1 MYSRTI
7 ETEFLSWMEREE
19 ILIITW
25 SRQVWKTSF
34 MKHIQWTNNFNN
46 EFFNLE
52 DFELLSLFN
61 ESPKNLIK
69 LLKEKY
75 SFEDKIFVF
84 IDEIQYLNNPS
95 NFLKYIYDEYKDN
108 IKLIVSWS
116 SAFYLDE
123 KFNDSLAW
131 RKKIFHLT
139 NLSFKE
145 FLIFKNEK
153 KLVEIISDYANL
165 TPITKDKIIDYLN
178 EYLVY
183 GGYPKV
189 VVESNIEMKKQL
201 IWEIVN
207 SYLQK
212 DILESKVD
220 MQDKFYNLYKILS
233 SQTSQLVNV
242 NELAS
247 TLWISNTSVNKYLH
261 ILRKTFHLYE
271 LKLFSNNVRKELTK
285 MSKMY
290 IQDLGVKN
298 YFEKNFN
305 KLSDRLDKWAIFE
318 TFVFNEL
325 RNIYWIENI
334 KFWRTLDKKEIDFV
348 INTFDKQ
355 IAYEVK
361 LSNTKVNFTSFL
373 NSYPQFQTWVIN
385 LDNVFNLIY
394 NYSPK

>member
-1 MYSRTI
+1 
-7 ETEFLSWMEREE
+7 
-19 ILIITW
+19 
-25 SRQVWKTSF
+25 
-34 MKHIQWTNNFNN
+34 
-46 EFFNLE
+46 
-52 DFELLSLFN
+52 
-61 ESPKNLIK
+61 
-69 LLKEKY
+69 
-75 SFEDKIFVF
+75 
-84 IDEIQYLNNPS
+84 
-95 NFLKYIYDEYKDN
+95 DEYKDK
-108 IKLIVSWS
+108 IKLIVSGS

-123 KFNDSLAW
+123 KFNDSLAG

-145 FLIFKNEK
+145 FLIFKNEN

-165 TPITKDKIIDYLN
+165 TTITKDKITDYLN

-201 IWEIVN
+201 IGEIVN

-247 TLWISNTSVNKYLH
+247 TLGISTTSVNKYLH

-271 LKLFSNNVRKELTK
+271 LKPFSNNVRKELTK
-285 MSKMY
+285 MSKIY

-305 KLSDRLDKWAIFE
+305 KLSDRLDKGAIFE

-325 RNIYWIENI
+325 RNIYGIENI

-373 NSYPQFQTWVIN
+373 NSYPQFQTGVIN
-385 LDNVFNLIY
+385 LDNVFSLIY
-394 NYSPK
+394 NTNHK